1 MVESFCPY
9 RNIVKCI
16 ECESETV
23 CPRPPYTS
31 ALTAAPTKSYSFA
44 VAPLDP
50 VLQQFGESAG
60 GHEVAR
66 VAPIRYGVSQQGQS
80 EMHRKCI
87 KRMNR
92 ENMKPKK
99 RENMKP

>member
-80 EMHRKCI
+80 EMHR
-87 KRMNR
+87 NA
-92 ENMKPKK
+92 
-99 RENMKP
+99 

>member
-1 MVESFCPY
+1 MSFPIPACQGGESSCPY

-16 ECESETV
+16 ECESETA
-23 CPRPPYTS
+23 RYTS

-80 EMHRKCI
+80 EMHR
-87 KRMNR
+87 NA
-92 ENMKPKK
+92 
-99 RENMKP
+99 